1 MDRPWLHQVDGICV
15 LCAGVFPLLCVW
27 LGFVGLILS
36 GMRVCCGRLGGGEER
51 NERRF
56 GQRRRDP
63 HSLTFQGIG
72 LVRGIIAHRWP
83 AHSLSG
89 LAVRRIWRIAW

>member
-15 LCAGVFPLLCVW
+15 LC
-27 LGFVGLILS
+27 VG
-36 GMRVCCGRLGGGEER
+36 ER

-89 LAVRRIWRIAW
+89 LTVRRIWRIAW